1 MIFKEIAGYFAY
13 DMVWYALVVALLIAV
28 CAALFG
34 VILVLKRFS
43 FIGDGLSHVAFGAMA
58 LASVLSISNSTLIV
72 MPITVVAAVLL
83 LRAGK
88 KTKLKGDAA
97 VAVISVGALALGY
110 LAMSV
115 FPSSSNVAGDVC
127 STLFGSASI
136 LYLDKAD
143 VIFCAVMSAVVIAV
157 FILFYNRIF
166 AVTFDEDF
174 AKAAGTRTSLY
185 NLLVA
190 VVTAV
195 IIVMAMRLVGS
206 LLISAL
212 IIFPAL
218 SAMRIFK
225 SFRGVVIFS
234 AILSAFCAAAGF
246 VAALALNTPIGPTV
260 VAADIAAFLV
270 CLLVGKLARR

>member
-13 DMVWYALVVALLIAV
+13 DMVWYALAVALLIAI

-58 LASVLSISNSTLIV
+58 LASVLSISNSTLVV
-72 MPITVVAAVLL
+72 MPITVVAAILL

-88 KTKLKGDAA
+88 RTKLKGDAA

-136 LYLDKAD
+136 LYLNKTD
-143 VIFCAVMSAVVIAV
+143 VIFCAVMSAAVIAV
-157 FILFYNRIF
+157 FIIFYNRIF

-174 AKAAGTRTSLY
+174 AKAAGARTSLY

-190 VVTAV
+190 ALTAV

-225 SFRGVVIFS
+225 SFKGVVIFS
-234 AILSAFCAAAGF
+234 SILSAFCAAAGF
-246 VAALALNTPIGPTV
+246 IAALAFDTPIGPTI
-260 VAADIAAFLV
+260 VAADIVAFIV
-270 CLLVGKLARR
+270 CMAVGRIAKK

>member
-1 MIFKEIAGYFAY
+1 MLKELLNYFSY
-13 DMVWYALVVALLIAV
+13 DMVWFALTVALLISL
-28 CAALFG
+28 CSALFG

-58 LASVLSISNSTLIV
+58 LATVLSVSNSTLIV
-72 MPITVVAAVLL
+72 MPITVLAAILL

-88 KTKLKGDAA
+88 STRLKGDAA
-97 VAVISVGALALGY
+97 IAVISVGALALGY
-110 LAMSV
+110 LGLSV

-127 STLFGSASI
+127 STLFGSSSI
-136 LYLDKAD
+136 LFLDVSD
-143 VIFCAVMSAVVIAV
+143 VIFCSVMSVIVIAM
-157 FILFYNRIF
+157 FIIFYNKIF

-174 AKAAGTRTSLY
+174 AKASGVRTSLY

-190 VVTAV
+190 IVTAV

-234 AILSAFCAAAGF
+234 CALSVVCAAVGF
-246 VAALALNTPIGPTV
+246 VASLALNTPIGPTIVAVHIISFVACFV
-260 VAADIAAFLV
+260 VEKV
-270 CLLVGKLARR
+270 RG